1 MEYVLAFIAGLS
13 FLLIWAGL
21 TRPAPVARPQA
32 EKSEQYR
39 IRALRGGLGFL
50 AAAVE
55 DLASWFQGRGTE
67 DVSWRGGL
75 NTRYLRQLKQADW
88 YWAPNEKTPAT
99 AKAPFWNLETL
110 WATKLFH
117 ALLFA
122 AGGLVLAGVPTLL
135 YSWHP
140 TIPLVVAIAAGVAGF
155 FDPDSELAGAAEK
168 RRRQIILEMGYKVA
182 ELRAYIQSGRTFA
195 AAMRYL
201 TQRPGGPFVKELF
214 RVLQIYDITADLD
227 RGLRVVLERNAMCQ
241 PLISL
246 IGDLLAMT
254 GQGGEVGPVLE
265 AHSDTAQHE
274 QARLL
279 RQQGEDNSQQM
290 SYVVAGTTLV
300 VIFLLIGM
308 PALWTVMTT
317 L

>member
-75 NTRYLRQLKQADW
+75 NARYLRQLKQADW
-88 YWAPNEKTPAT
+88 YWAP
-99 AKAPFWNLETL
+99 
-110 WATKLFH
+110 KLFH

-140 TIPLVVAIAAGVAGF
+140 TIPLVAAIAAGVAGF